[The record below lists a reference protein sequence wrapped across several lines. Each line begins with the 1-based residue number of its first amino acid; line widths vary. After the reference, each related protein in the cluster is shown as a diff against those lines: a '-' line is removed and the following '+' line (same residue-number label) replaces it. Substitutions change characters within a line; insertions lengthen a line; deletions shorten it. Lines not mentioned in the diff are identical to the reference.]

1 MFWPI
6 RSPGHS
12 GCELCI
18 KGGLCAHMLLE
29 HPRAAAARCE
39 TEPSTRGHSASP
51 SSSPPAKPPAHT
63 PSSLAAPMSMTDVPT
78 NKWPLTE
85 LGCCLVGPS
94 RPLSALLVKRPVI
107 RIGLDA
113 PQDEVSRRKPLT
125 LP

>member
-12 GCELCI
+12 GCELCV
-18 KGGLCAHMLLE
+18 KGGLCAQMLME
-29 HPRAAAARCE
+29 HRRAAPARCE
-39 TEPSTRGHSASP
+39 AEPSTCRHSASP

-63 PSSLAAPMSMTDVPT
+63 PSSLGAPMSMTDVPT
-78 NKWPLTE
+78 NKWSLTE
-85 LGCCLVGPS
+85 LGCCPVGPS
-94 RPLSALLVKRPVI
+94 RPFSALLVKRPVN

-113 PQDEVSRRKPLT
+113 PQEEVSRRKLLT